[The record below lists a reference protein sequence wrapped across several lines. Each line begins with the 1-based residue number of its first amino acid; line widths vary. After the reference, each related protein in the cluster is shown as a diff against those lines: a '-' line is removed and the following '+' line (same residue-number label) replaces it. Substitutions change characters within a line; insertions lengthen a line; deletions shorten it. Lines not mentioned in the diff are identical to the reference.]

1 MKPMWFSEIEPF
13 PCALLAH
20 RYPSVANLGDMN
32 YLPALIRAGLIQA
45 PKILVGG
52 TPCQAFSVAGK
63 GESLDDDRGQLTLT
77 YVDVLNAI
85 DEQRPNDEAI
95 CVWEN
100 VPGVLSTKDNAFGC
114 FLGALSGS
122 DCELQY
128 PGKKWSN
135 SGCVYG
141 PQRTVAW
148 RVINAQHF
156 GVAQRRKRVFVVA
169 SARKGF
175 DPCEVLFES
184 EGVRRDTAPSREAKQ
199 EITNCITAGIGNAD
213 RDAQTGNLV
222 TLFEQRSADGVPR
235 ISPDSSLCPTLNT
248 MQGGQR
254 EPCVVLPIHDKATRH
269 AGVTGKGS
277 GNGLGVGIDGAPCPT
292 LTCGDKHAVAYTD
305 ISHCL
310 NAGGMGRNDYE
321 TETWLTN
328 TMGVRK
334 LTPVECERL
343 QGFPDNHTLLPYG
356 SRQKLDNEM
365 REYYSRH
372 LGRELTIDEQRLMC
386 GDGPRY
392 KAIGN
397 SKAVP
402 CIKWIGERIIK
413 HLTQL
418 SAK

>member
-122 DCELQY
+122 DCELQH

-141 PQRTVAW
+141 PERTVAW

-254 EPCVVLPIHDKATRH
+254 EPCVAQER
-269 AGVTGKGS
+269 
-277 GNGLGVGIDGAPCPT
+277 
-292 LTCGDKHAVAYTD
+292 
-305 ISHCL
+305 
-310 NAGGMGRNDYE
+310 
-321 TETWLTN
+321 
-328 TMGVRK
+328 VRK